1 MPRGGEEEEG
11 VGVRPKAGMGVQN
24 VLVIVQSNMKFLIP
38 RFYIVQKHVSHVQL
52 DAIPQPWDDL
62 RSTTQV

>member
-52 DAIPQPWDDL
+52 DVIP
-62 RSTTQV
+62 